1 MTHGGTWL
9 EQLEARLEE
18 GLETFLRSNPE
29 QESLLADQEAR
40 DQKQKLRAERL
51 RLQQDAEQQRQTLLH
66 LVREIRSWQ
75 VRVTR
80 ARDAGAHDLAG
91 RAEAHVA
98 DLMEQGR
105 QRWRN
110 LADLGRRFAVVEG
123 ELEQLNA
130 PRPSSSPP
138 TEPSLDEEWG
148 AFEAQQE
155 LQDLRRHLQL

>member
-1 MTHGGTWL
+1 MTQGSTWL

-18 GLETFLRSNPE
+18 GLESFLRANPE

-75 VRVTR
+75 ERVTR
-80 ARDAGAHDLAG
+80 ARDAGADDLAG

-98 DLMEQGR
+98 DLIEQGR

-110 LADLGRRFAVVEG
+110 LADLGGRFAVVEG
-123 ELEQLNA
+123 ELDQLLARRQNG
-130 PRPSSSPP
+130 RPPA
-138 TEPSLDEEWG
+138 EPSLDEEWG
-148 AFEAQQE
+148 AFEAQQD

>member
-1 MTHGGTWL
+1 MNHGGTWL

-29 QESLLADQEAR
+29 QESLLADQEAF

-110 LADLGRRFAVVEG
+110 LADLGGRFAVVEG
-123 ELEQLNA
+123 ELDQLHARRQNG
-130 PRPSSSPP
+130 SPP
-138 TEPSLDEEWG
+138 AEPSLDEEWG
-148 AFEAQQE
+148 AFEAQQD